1 MRAMEKLM
9 STSARALAKLPDKL
23 PGLSMYW
30 SLVYQSCFIPET
42 RHSCLERAKK
52 FD

>member
-1 MRAMEKLM
+1 M
-9 STSARALAKLPDKL
+9 SMSARALAKLPAEL
-23 PGLSMYW
+23 LGLSMYW

-42 RHSCLERAKK
+42 RHSCPGKAKE